1 MSYSNLDSY
10 ASISVDNIETL
21 YNIDFDDNQIYKIT
35 NKEDQ
40 RIALFENSVISGV
53 LKSMNN
59 VHFEIVKDT
68 DSSTSI
74 NTYKIMF
81 YIDNVGQEYVE
92 LNPDLSAFRI
102 PLLLSVPIKN
112 SEVSFKTFV
121 DIIFTKSLD
130 NVFSD
135 PSENGFKIKFSTTR
149 IRDSASN
156 VASVFM
162 IHTTYVSPPIYISS
176 DQNSF
181 HFKVIRKSDGSLS
194 DVNGKLIYNIIRCI

>member
-53 LKSMNN
+53 LKSMNDIN
-59 VHFEIVKDT
+59 FEIVKDIN
-68 DSSTSI
+68 SSTGNNI
-74 NTYKIMF
+74 YKIMF
-81 YIDNVGQEYVE
+81 RIDNIGQEYVE
-92 LNPDLSAFRI
+92 LNPELNAFRI
-102 PLLLSVPIKN
+102 PLLLSVPVKN
-112 SEVSFKTFV
+112 CEVSFKTFV
-121 DIIFTKSLD
+121 DIIFTNSLE

-135 PSENGFKIKFSTTR
+135 PSDNGFKIKFSTTR

-181 HFKVIRKSDGSLS
+181 NFKVIRKSDGNLS